1 MLIHLMSVLSII
13 ESLGKM
19 ASIATFY
26 ASIAYIRRFEELRA
40 YLRLKAVA
48 EQGALRTGN
57 CAHLLVAGRRRTL
70 GWIIKNALMSEP
82 ALASCWFSF
91 TAYVRAYL
99 AADRCP
105 VLSGPAGDTGKRPS

>member
-1 MLIHLMSVLSII
+1 MSVLSII

-57 CAHLLVAGRRRTL
+57 CAHLLVASKMHSCLNLHLLLAGFPSP
-70 GWIIKNALMSEP
+70 LM
-82 ALASCWFSF
+82 
-91 TAYVRAYL
+91 
-99 AADRCP
+99 
-105 VLSGPAGDTGKRPS
+105 